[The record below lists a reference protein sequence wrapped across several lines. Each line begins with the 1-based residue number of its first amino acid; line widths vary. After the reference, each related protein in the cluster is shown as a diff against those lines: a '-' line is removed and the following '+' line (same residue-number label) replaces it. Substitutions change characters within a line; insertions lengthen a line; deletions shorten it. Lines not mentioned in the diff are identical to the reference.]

1 MPFDRDASKEMEP
14 LTLLAEAGAVLVL
27 SGSAY
32 IMTLKDKLS
41 LQILEKEQ
49 GLGDQEVDDTTER
62 EKPGVSNLDQ

>member
-1 MPFDRDASKEMEP
+1 
-14 LTLLAEAGAVLVL
+14 LLAEAGAVLVL

-62 EKPGVSNLDQ
+62 EKSEAK